1 MMVHHPERDD
11 KRVTT
16 APDDRPHSRA
26 CGIRNHEHGPDC
38 HSNCPTCHGQAPQPE
53 SVRKRTRPTND
64 RFTLCQA
71 CKQGCQECGG
81 TGSVPVEMTGTA
93 GLTWGEQQQALL
105 LLRYWHEAY
114 RGGLE
119 PTPTV
124 HLMTELLLA
133 AHPART

>member
-11 KRVTT
+11 KRV
-16 APDDRPHSRA
+16 APRA
-26 CGIRNHEHGPDC
+26 
-38 HSNCPTCHGQAPQPE
+38 
-53 SVRKRTRPTND
+53 TND

-81 TGSVPVEMTGTA
+81 TGFVPVEMTGA
-93 GLTWGEQQQALL
+93 PGLTWGEQQQALL

-124 HLMTELLLA
+124 HLMTELMLA